1 MGNPW
6 TRFQRMSRPRR
17 PMTIGT
23 VEEVH
28 GDGSMTVE
36 LLDGRKAR
44 AWGGDTGVGPGDKV
58 WVEGDRIVSGA
69 PDQPIY
75 KEDV

>member
-1 MGNPW
+1 MSNVW
-6 TRFQRMSRPRR
+6 RRFQRIANPER

-23 VEEVH
+23 VVTTH

-36 LLDGRKAR
+36 LLDGQEAR
-44 AWGGDTGVGPGDKV
+44 VWGEGHGEGAKV
-58 WVEGDRIVSGA
+58 WVEGDRVITGA

-75 KEDV
+75 HEDV